1 MLSIGS
7 VGSFASIGSIGSG
20 ASAFSV
26 GSFASDGSAMSFASA
41 GSVLSARARD
51 SILGDPERSE
61 AGLLSAGILIAC
73 GAAIAG
79 WSIYNRKG
87 RPRSVR

>member
-7 VGSFASIGSIGSG
+7 VGSFASIGSIGSA

-26 GSFASDGSAMSFASA
+26 GSFASAGSAMSFVSA

-51 SILGDPERSE
+51 SIMGDPDRSE
-61 AGLLSAGILIAC
+61 AGLLSAGILVAC

-79 WSIYNRKG
+79 WAIYKR
-87 RPRSVR
+87 RS